1 MKEGGKKRFLVFPCA
16 DSHEKIRFTTQKIL
30 NQTLKTVCS
39 ETLCIS
45 KPKGSFKRKKVEAA
59 KKDLLLQSAT
69 KGEASN
75 ETILNIRL
83 IKISKDGKVE
93 VSLSFPLDKAGGKKT
108 YRKEAS
114 KSLSISSFL
123 LCLPASSSGSPR

>member
-1 MKEGGKKRFLVFPCA
+1 MP
-16 DSHEKIRFTTQKIL
+16 
-30 NQTLKTVCS
+30 
-39 ETLCIS
+39 

-123 LCLPASSSGSPR
+123 LCLPASFSSSPR